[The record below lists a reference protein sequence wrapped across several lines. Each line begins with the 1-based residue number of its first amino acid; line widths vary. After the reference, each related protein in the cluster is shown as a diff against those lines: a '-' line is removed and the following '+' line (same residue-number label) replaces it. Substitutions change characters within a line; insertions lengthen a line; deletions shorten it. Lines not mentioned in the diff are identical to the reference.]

1 MADPIRLYLDEDSM
15 GRALV
20 RALRSRSVDVLTARE
35 ANHIQVLDADHL
47 AHAAALGRVVFTFNV
62 RDFARLHKEF
72 LAAGRSHAGIIVSDQ
87 LPVGVL
93 LRRLLTLLAAR
104 SATDMREQLE
114 FLGNWR

>member
-1 MADPIRLYLDEDSM
+1 M

-20 RALRSRSVDVLTARE
+20 RALRSRSVDVVTARE
-35 ANHIQVLDADHL
+35 ANHIQVADVDHL
-47 AHAAALGRVVFTFNV
+47 AYATALGCVVFTFNV
-62 RDFARLHKEF
+62 RDFARLHREF

-87 LPVGVL
+87 LSVGVL

-104 SATDMREQLE
+104 SAPDMREQLE

>member
-1 MADPIRLYLDEDSM
+1 MSDPTLLYLDEDSM

-35 ANHIQVLDADHL
+35 AGHIQVPDADHL
-47 AHAAALGRVVFTFNV
+47 AYATALGRVVFTFNV
-62 RDFARLHKEF
+62 RDFARLHKEY
-72 LAAGRSHAGIIVSDQ
+72 LAAGHSHAGIIVSDQ

-93 LRRLLTLLAAR
+93 TRRLLKLLASR
-104 SATDMREQLE
+104 SATDMLEQLE